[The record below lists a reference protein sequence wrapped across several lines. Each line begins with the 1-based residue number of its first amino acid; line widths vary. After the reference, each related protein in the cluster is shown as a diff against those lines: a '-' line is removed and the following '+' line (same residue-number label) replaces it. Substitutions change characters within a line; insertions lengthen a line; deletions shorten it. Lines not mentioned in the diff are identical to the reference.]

1 MANGQFKNYVIYPL
15 YITPRSIQINPVKF
29 LECIR
34 IEKVKENIL
43 KTYWRREEIP
53 YSIIGDYQRENLVFG
68 RLLRLNKDDIDRID
82 IDKLKEEIITNG
94 PSDYVAENSH
104 FVLDTQTNLVF
115 AEYNPNAVNALSS
128 RASDVFYSA
137 LRKCFPNIP
146 KIEIKPAPT
155 DEFLK
160 DIIDQAYIKK
170 YHLDFPS
177 VDLPHLESI
186 GADSRLINEI
196 AESGRFGFDIG
207 MKLKDLEPF
216 TTSIL
221 SKHKNIAKMVKLI
234 GGKSYKVSTSEGSFD
249 LIKENLMFHEVEIE
263 RGKREEM
270 EKQLYAEIENLL
282 RSKSDRMLKFLE
294 KRPDLERKWDKPTG

>member
-1 MANGQFKNYVIYPL
+1 MTNGQFKNYIIYPL
-15 YITPRSIQINPVKF
+15 YITPRSIQINPIKF
-29 LECIR
+29 MECIR
-34 IEKVKENIL
+34 LEKVKENIL

-53 YSIIGDYQRENLVFG
+53 YSIIGDNQRGDLVFG

-82 IDKLKEEIITNG
+82 IEKLKEEIITNG

-104 FVLDTQTNLVF
+104 FVLNTQTNLVF
-115 AEYNPNAVNALSS
+115 AEYNPNAVNALGS
-128 RASDVFYSA
+128 RASNVFNNA
-137 LRKCFPNIP
+137 LAKCFINTP
-146 KIEIKPAPT
+146 KIVIKPAPT

-177 VDLPHLESI
+177 VDLSHLESI
-186 GADSRLINEI
+186 GASSSLINKI
-196 AESGRFGFDIG
+196 AENGRFGFDIG
-207 MKLKDLEPF
+207 FKLKDFESF

-221 SKHKNIAKMVKLI
+221 SKHRNIAQSVKSI

-263 RGKREEM
+263 RGRREEM
-270 EKQLYAEIENLL
+270 ERKLYEAIENLL
-282 RSKSDRMLKFLE
+282 LTKSDRMLKFLE
-294 KRPDLERKWDKPTG
+294 KRPDLEHKWDKPIE